1 MKKLPIFNRLL
12 YNWHVKLISLFI
24 AFLLW
29 MYVSGLQEQEK
40 LITVKFEVRNLPER
54 YVVSNNIPDTV
65 NVVLKG
71 REENFTLLDTSIL
84 TAYVDLEK
92 KVFNDARFQIQI
104 DRKNLPRGLKIK
116 EINPR
121 TIHLT
126 LERVVRKNVEV
137 VPVIVDNPPYGFVF
151 SNVTVIPES
160 VYVEGPAS
168 IIEKMDSI
176 NTDDIYAGNIRENTI
191 IETGLKLEDKRVRVV
206 GVKKVLVKISVKEEY
221 VVKKYRIDIFS
232 IENLKEGFAG
242 EVESGEVEL
251 LLREPRRYE
260 EKKVTEL
267 VRLYLDMNGIDSPGE
282 YSVTIN
288 YELLDE
294 KVEVININPDNAK
307 VIVRE
312 VQ

>member
-104 DRKNLPRGLKIK
+104 DRKNLPRSLKIK

-160 VYVEGPAS
+160 VYVE
-168 IIEKMDSI
+168 
-176 NTDDIYAGNIRENTI
+176 
-191 IETGLKLEDKRVRVV
+191 
-206 GVKKVLVKISVKEEY
+206 
-221 VVKKYRIDIFS
+221 
-232 IENLKEGFAG
+232 
-242 EVESGEVEL
+242 
-251 LLREPRRYE
+251 
-260 EKKVTEL
+260 
-267 VRLYLDMNGIDSPGE
+267 
-282 YSVTIN
+282 
-288 YELLDE
+288 
-294 KVEVININPDNAK
+294 
-307 VIVRE
+307 
-312 VQ
+312 